1 MIKNLSLSSRI
12 LNPKYNTDKRRY
24 QSSNERQLS
33 ASNNIFLTE
42 NSLNTKYQCII
53 HYKNYSLFCSTCD
66 KNICSLCE
74 RSHRNHKI
82 YNSKNYKPTQKE
94 IDSLKKTIK
103 KYCHDYN
110 LLLDEINFWKK
121 GLDKK
126 ISYFIQNIQNFNSNK
141 DINFVNNFD
150 INKTNFYDSMKFR
163 KIYSYIMPN
172 NSNNELDLNNK
183 IINSYS
189 QNDNNK
195 QGYVPFY
202 NEQDFILTHNIL
214 KELIM
219 SNDDINDINK
229 FVSCSSMIINYIN
242 EFNKKCNIYFKNN
255 GEKKA
260 KSEKNNSKIYKTK
273 TYSRKFNNESK
284 YINDDNKNNYEND
297 KKIIEKFIDF
307 KEYYSQNPKNKIEV
321 KFSPSFHTPKNMPM
335 KSILK
340 NKSSQRYS
348 LKTSHSSNILFK
360 SPNFNSSDSNTINSK
375 KSSTPKIFEG
385 LCNSIE
391 FENSNR
397 NGTVDL
403 ILNSSKTIEGNR
415 YLNKSYSVKNNNR
428 LFNAM
433 KNLDLSELKNSSV
446 ITKNNNNYLDYNSS
460 EKNVPKFI
468 KKIYNLKK
476 NNFIYEVEQKEKE
489 AKTYIHKK
497 LGKQNNNNTGYIIN
511 NKENI
516 NKSLNNNNENINGKK
531 NNNILVNSYEEK
543 YNTNNYPKKI
553 FKNNGN
559 NMIKSSL
566 FKILKYSKDE
576 KKQKIEED
584 KKPIIT
590 NNSIK
595 NGNIPKIT
603 KTKFDENIIIDI
615 EKPLYIGLDLADT
628 ECKLSIINQFNNEI
642 KIIYFKKNEFSI
654 PSYIYLEDNKE
665 DIKIGTE
672 AINVGN
678 TKPNQIIFNLLKF
691 IGIKYDEII
700 GKKDLWPFKIY
711 KNSQTNRPYI
721 KVNYDSQKEK
731 IFYFEDILTMFI
743 QKLFCLFFNKIIL
756 KNDNKDSRDK
766 NNKNKIIKLYLQL
779 SLPNYLN
786 YIQKKIIEKI
796 FQNQIFPDNTTYNG
810 FNVNLQKIKLENSTN
825 IMCLYNEIGN
835 LNNFQKN
842 ILSIFIDGCSINLS
856 IVNKKRM
863 LYEVKGIES
872 AGFGEEDFT
881 DNYICYCL
889 RNLDEKI
896 NNEFI
901 KSPNLLYQL
910 RKAIT
915 LAKKNFSIIS
925 QTQTEII
932 IPSQENN
939 ISQNN
944 RAISFLFK
952 KSDFE
957 KSCEEF
963 YKKVI
968 LLIKNLLSKSGLSE
982 FDIDDIIIIGQSAG
996 CSKIKSILYDIFKNN
1011 KKINKMQFLSN
1022 INSFNKEIDNDYLI
1036 TIGNALQIMNN
1047 NQILSSKYLFID
1059 ISPFSFGIE
1068 SLDGLMEMVIQKG
1081 KKLPC
1086 KNKKL
1091 IKISNKSE
1099 NICINILEGE
1109 NIYAKD
1115 NKFITCAI
1123 IDKSNFKEYNEKGFV
1138 EVFVQLEIDC
1148 DYNLK
1153 CYIIEPKSN
1162 NRFECLI
1169 NINVVR
1175 K

>member
-1 MIKNLSLSSRI
+1 MLKKLSISSRL
-12 LNPKYNTDKRRY
+12 LNSKYDTEHKRY
-24 QSSNERQLS
+24 QSSNTRHLV
-33 ASNNIFLTE
+33 ASNNIFPTDD
-42 NSLNTKYQCII
+42 SLNTKYQCII

-110 LLLDEINFWKK
+110 LLIDEINFWKK

-126 ISYFIQNIQNFNSNK
+126 ISYFLQNIQNINSND
-141 DINFVNNFD
+141 DINFVDNFD
-150 INKTNFYDSMKFR
+150 IKNTNFYDSMKFR

-172 NSNNELDLNNK
+172 NSNNELDSNNK
-183 IINSYS
+183 IISSYS
-189 QNDNNK
+189 QNDNYK
-195 QGYVPFY
+195 QNYMPFY
-202 NEQDFILTHNIL
+202 NEQDFLLTQNIL
-214 KELIM
+214 KELIF

-242 EFNKKCNIYFKNN
+242 EFNKKCNIYLND

-260 KSEKNNSKIYKTK
+260 KSEKNNSKIYQTK
-273 TYSRKFNNESK
+273 TYSGKFNFASK
-284 YINDDNKNNYEND
+284 YINEDYKNNYEND

-307 KEYYSQNPKNKIEV
+307 KEYYSQNPRNKV
-321 KFSPSFHTPKNMPM
+321 KDKFSPSFHTPRNMPM

-340 NKSSQRYS
+340 NNSNQRYS
-348 LKTSHSSNILFK
+348 LKTSYSSNILFK
-360 SPNFNSSDSNTINSK
+360 SPNFNSSDSNTIYSK
-375 KSSTPKIFEG
+375 KSSTPKIFDG

-391 FENSNR
+391 FENSNK

-403 ILNSSKTIEGNR
+403 ILNSAKTIEGNR
-415 YLNKSYSVKNNNR
+415 YLNKSYSLKNNNR
-428 LFNAM
+428 IFKAM
-433 KNLDLSELKNSSV
+433 KNLDLPELKNSSV
-446 ITKNNNNYLDYNSS
+446 IKKNNNSYLIENSS
-460 EKNVPKFI
+460 KKNLPKFT

-497 LGKQNNNNTGYIIN
+497 LNKQNNTNTNNIVINKELINKPFNNTN
-511 NKENI
+511 ENI
-516 NKSLNNNNENINGKK
+516 KMKNNNND
-531 NNNILVNSYEEK
+531 LLDSYEEK
-543 YNTNNYPKKI
+543 SNINNNQKRIYK
-553 FKNNGN
+553 NGN
-559 NMIKSSL
+559 NVIKSSL
-566 FKILKYSKDE
+566 FKILKYTKDE
-576 KKQKIEED
+576 KAKKGEEEKI
-584 KKPIIT
+584 
-590 NNSIK
+590 NNYI
-595 NGNIPKIT
+595 NNRNLPKIR
-603 KTKFDENIIIDI
+603 KNKFDENIIVDE
-615 EKPLYIGLDLADT
+615 EKPLFIGLDLGDS
-628 ECKLSIINQFNNEI
+628 ECKLSVVNQFNNEI
-642 KIIYFKKNEFSI
+642 KLICFKKNEYNI
-654 PSYIYLEDNKE
+654 PLFVYLDENKE

-672 AINVGN
+672 AINAGN
-678 TKPNQIIFNLLKF
+678 NKSNQIVFNLLKF

-711 KNSQTNRPYI
+711 KNIQTNRPYI
-721 KVNYDSQKEK
+721 KANYNNQKER
-731 IFYFEDILTMFI
+731 IFYFEDILSMFI
-743 QKLFCLFFNKIIL
+743 QKLFDTFFKKITL
-756 KNDNKDSRDK
+756 KNNTKGNKSK
-766 NNKNKIIKLYLQL
+766 VIKLCLQL

-786 YIQKKIIEKI
+786 YLQKKIIEKI
-796 FQNQIFPDNTTYNG
+796 FQNQIFSDSTYNG
-810 FNVNLQKIKLENSTN
+810 HNVILQKIKLENSTN
-825 IMCLYNEIGN
+825 IMCLYNELGN

-872 AGFGEEDFT
+872 VGFGEEDFT

-889 RNLDEKI
+889 RNLEEKI
-896 NNEFI
+896 NNEFL

-915 LAKKNFSIIS
+915 LAKKNFDIIS

-932 IPSQENN
+932 IPNKENN
-939 ISQNN
+939 PNEKKIS
-944 RAISFLFK
+944 ILFK
-952 KSDFE
+952 KTDFE
-957 KSCEEF
+957 KSCDELF
-963 YKKVI
+963 KKII
-968 LLIKNLLSKSGLSE
+968 LLIKNLLNKSGLSE
-982 FDIDDIIIIGQSAG
+982 LEIDDIIIIGQG
-996 CSKIKSILYDIFKNN
+996 YVCSKIKSILSDIFKNN
-1011 KKINKMQFLSN
+1011 KKINKMQLLSN
-1022 INSFNKEIDNDYLI
+1022 ISSNNIELDNDYLI
-1036 TIGNALQIMNN
+1036 TIGNALQIINN
-1047 NQILSSKYLFID
+1047 NHMLSLKYIFTD

-1068 SLDGLMEMVIQKG
+1068 SLDGLMEIVIQKG

-1091 IKISNKSE
+1091 IKISNENE

-1109 NIYAKD
+1109 HMCARD
-1115 NKFITCAI
+1115 NKFITCAV
-1123 IDKSNFKEYNEKGFV
+1123 IDKSNFKENNDKDFV

-1169 NINVVR
+1169 NINVV
-1175 K
+1175 KK